1 MKIPSLTFLFIFLLL
16 GSACSTLTGSSAS
29 QTSNIN
35 KSNASLNQ
43 KEQGLPAEYIQVL
56 DELVANGCN
65 ISRFEM
71 IERNKSLDMKIA
83 CK

>member
-1 MKIPSLTFLFIFLLL
+1 MKMPTLIFLFLFLIF
-16 GSACSTLTGSSAS
+16 GSACSTLNGSAAS
-29 QTSNIN
+29 KTCTIN
-35 KSNASLNQ
+35 KSNTSLNQ
-43 KEQGLPAEYIQVL
+43 NEQDLPAEYIQVL

-71 IERNKSLDMKIA
+71 IERNKSLDMKVA